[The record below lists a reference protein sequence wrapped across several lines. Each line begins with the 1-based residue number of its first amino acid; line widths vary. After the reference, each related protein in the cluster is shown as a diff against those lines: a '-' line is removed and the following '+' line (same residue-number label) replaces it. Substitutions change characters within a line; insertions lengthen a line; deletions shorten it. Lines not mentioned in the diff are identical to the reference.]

1 MFDMHH
7 KSPGDHLY
15 IYTVAMVNGYQHRKG
30 GPHTFFLGGG
40 RTLEKHIAG
49 AHLNPH
55 AGGEA
60 GGAL

>member
-1 MFDMHH
+1 MDISTE
-7 KSPGDHLY
+7 KGDHIL
-15 IYTVAMVNGYQHRKG
+15 
-30 GPHTFFLGGG
+30 FFGGGG

-55 AGGEA
+55 AGGRRGGALEPACWGEA